1 MRIVMAG
8 CGKVGL
14 TIAEQLVC
22 EHHDTIIVDSD
33 PLIADTV
40 GNELDVFCITGDAAS
55 REVLREAGVADA
67 DVLIAMTESDEKNLL
82 ICLVAKKMG
91 VRHTIARVR
100 NPIYAD
106 DIALIKE
113 DLGLSMYINPEM
125 SAAREISRIL
135 RRPAATK
142 VETFAKGRVELF
154 TCVIRPGSVLDGV
167 LLKDVQATVKCRVL
181 ICGVRRDTEVFIPSG
196 SFRLQ
201 AGDAITFVTN
211 YRDANT
217 FFKRIGENTSKIKN
231 VIINGG
237 GRLTYY
243 LARIILETGVHVKI
257 IERNRDRCF
266 ELDELLP
273 EATVINGD
281 ATDTALLSEEGLADA
296 DAVVNLTGIDE
307 QNALLSQYVSEKHPA
322 CKVITKI
329 KHSDFEGIF
338 AHMKVGSLVNP
349 KNLTADNIIRY
360 VRAMQ
365 NAKSSDIVT
374 LHHIMDGGAEALE
387 FRVQP
392 GQDFLGKPLESMR
405 FKDGVVLAVINRR
418 GNLFTPGGQDTLEA
432 GDTVIAVTLLSGI
445 ASIHD
450 LFE

>member
-1 MRIVMAG
+1 MKIVMAG

-14 TIAEQLVC
+14 TIAEQLVY

-154 TCVIRPGSVLDGV
+154 TCVIRPGSLLDGV

-181 ICGVRRDTEVFIPSG
+181 ICGVRRDTEVSACRPATPSP
-196 SFRLQ
+196 S
-201 AGDAITFVTN
+201 
-211 YRDANT
+211 
-217 FFKRIGENTSKIKN
+217 
-231 VIINGG
+231 
-237 GRLTYY
+237 
-243 LARIILETGVHVKI
+243 
-257 IERNRDRCF
+257 
-266 ELDELLP
+266 
-273 EATVINGD
+273 
-281 ATDTALLSEEGLADA
+281 
-296 DAVVNLTGIDE
+296 
-307 QNALLSQYVSEKHPA
+307 
-322 CKVITKI
+322 
-329 KHSDFEGIF
+329 
-338 AHMKVGSLVNP
+338 
-349 KNLTADNIIRY
+349 
-360 VRAMQ
+360 
-365 NAKSSDIVT
+365 
-374 LHHIMDGGAEALE
+374 
-387 FRVQP
+387 
-392 GQDFLGKPLESMR
+392 
-405 FKDGVVLAVINRR
+405 
-418 GNLFTPGGQDTLEA
+418 
-432 GDTVIAVTLLSGI
+432 
-445 ASIHD
+445 
-450 LFE
+450 